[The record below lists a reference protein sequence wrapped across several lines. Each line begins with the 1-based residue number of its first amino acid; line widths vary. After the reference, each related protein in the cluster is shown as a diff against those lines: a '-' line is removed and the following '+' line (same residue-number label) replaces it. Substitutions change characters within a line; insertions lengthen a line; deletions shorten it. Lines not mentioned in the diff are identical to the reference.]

1 VLDVETILPLNEEY
15 DCKFTTPQM
24 LHVIYV
30 NVAFNCNVNIEDV
43 DVDVDVDDVRLGRHS
58 RYF

>member
-1 VLDVETILPLNEEY
+1 MTVNSRRH
-15 DCKFTTPQM
+15 KM

>member
-1 VLDVETILPLNEEY
+1 
-15 DCKFTTPQM
+15 M